1 MNDELTACCTGHRP
15 QGFPFIYGGSSPK
28 YFAYLQQLR
37 KIILKA
43 INEYGVTH
51 FISGMAEGVDLDFAE
66 IVLSLRRTYKT
77 IRLECAVPYFTQNY
91 RFERENFERYHRILQ
106 LANEV
111 NYITKIYQKGC
122 CLKRDRY
129 MVDKSDFVIAVY
141 NGQKKGGTYYT
152 IQYAKKQNRTIDIL
166 DLNEL

>member
-1 MNDELTACCTGHRP
+1 MKEILTACCTGHRP
-15 QGFPFIYGGSSPK
+15 QGFPFIYGGSSKK
-28 YFAYLQQLR
+28 YFAYLQLLR

-77 IRLECAVPYFTQNY
+77 IRLECAIPYSTQNCGFHWESY
-91 RFERENFERYHRILQ
+91 DRYIRILK

-111 NYITKIYQKGC
+111 NYITKDYQKGC

-141 NGQKKGGTYYT
+141 NGQQKGGTYYT
-152 IQYAKKQNRTIDIL
+152 INYAKQLKRPIEILNLNDI
-166 DLNEL
+166 